1 MRDLTGM
8 VTSVQADLARLPRVL
23 DALLGDLEA
32 VAWRE
37 RPAPTEWS
45 PLEIVCHLRDE
56 EAEDFGARLRV
67 VVEGGTRFAA
77 IDPERWVEQRAYR
90 DTDPRA
96 ALATLAERRAANLA
110 FLDGVPP
117 DRLRHAVTHARLG
130 TLSGLDL
137 LAAWVRGWGPDAGRR
152 CARSTRGRSPMEKAP
167 YNSRMSQGE
176 DRYHAERARIE
187 QGHVKYR
194 DKLRA
199 EGKLFVRDRLKLLLD
214 PGSEF
219 QEDWLFARN
228 QEADT
233 PADGVVTGVGKVG
246 GRTVCLMANDYTVKA
261 GSWGEK
267 TVLKIVRI
275 QEKAARLRVPM
286 LYLVDAAGG
295 RISEQIKIFPG
306 RFHAGRI
313 FYNEVQLSGV
323 VPQIC
328 ILFGPSPAGSAY
340 LPALTD
346 LVIMVDGK
354 ASLYVGSPRMV
365 EMAIG
370 EKTTLEELGGAR
382 MHCTVSGCGDV
393 LATSDE
399 EAIEL
404 AKRYLSYMPG
414 SYREPPARAA
424 AAEPKP
430 GRSIDEIVPY
440 DQRKWFD
447 MYEVID
453 RVIDAGSWFEV
464 KKLFAAE
471 VIVGLARID
480 GRAVGIVAN
489 QPKVK
494 GGVLMVDSSDKA
506 ARFIWLCNAFNIPL
520 VYLADVAG
528 FMVGSKV
535 EREGIIRHGAKMV
548 FATSQATVPKISVI
562 VRKCYGAGLYA
573 MCGPAFE
580 PDATLALPQGQIA
593 IMGPEPA
600 VNAVYYNKIMELP
613 ESERAAYV
621 KAKRDEY
628 AQDVDVYKLASEML
642 IDDIVPGAS
651 LRAELVKRLAY
662 AESKVHEFPQRRNGV
677 FPV

>member
-1 MRDLTGM
+1 M
-8 VTSVQADLARLPRVL
+8 
-23 DALLGDLEA
+23 
-32 VAWRE
+32 
-37 RPAPTEWS
+37 
-45 PLEIVCHLRDE
+45 
-56 EAEDFGARLRV
+56 
-67 VVEGGTRFAA
+67 
-77 IDPERWVEQRAYR
+77 
-90 DTDPRA
+90 
-96 ALATLAERRAANLA
+96 
-110 FLDGVPP
+110 
-117 DRLRHAVTHARLG
+117 
-130 TLSGLDL
+130 
-137 LAAWVRGWGPDAGRR
+137 
-152 CARSTRGRSPMEKAP
+152 
-167 YNSRMSQGE
+167 QGE
-176 DRYHAERARIE
+176 ERYHAERARIE

-194 DKLRA
+194 DKLKA

-214 PGSEF
+214 PGGEF
-219 QEDWLFARN
+219 QEDFLFARN

-233 PADGVVTGVGKVG
+233 PADGVVTGVGRVA
-246 GRTVCLMANDYTVKA
+246 GRAVAIMANDYTVKA

-267 TVLKIVRI
+267 TVRKIVRI
-275 QEKAARLRVPM
+275 QEKAARLGVPM

-306 RFHAGRI
+306 RYHAGRI

-323 VPQIC
+323 VPQVC

-346 LVIMVDGK
+346 VVIMVDGK

-370 EKTTLEELGGAR
+370 EHTTLEELGGAR
-382 MHCTVSGCGDV
+382 MHCEVSGCGDV

-399 EAIEL
+399 DAIEL
-404 AKRYLSYMPG
+404 AKRYLAYMPG
-414 SYREPPARAA
+414 SWRDTPARVAA
-424 AAEPKP
+424 TEPKP
-430 GRSIDEIVPY
+430 GRSIDAIVPY

-453 RVIDAGSWFEV
+453 RVIDAGSWFEI
-464 KKLFAAE
+464 KRLFAPE

-480 GRAVGIVAN
+480 GRVVGIVAN

-506 ARFIWLCNAFNIPL
+506 ARFIWLCNAFNVPL

-528 FMVGSKV
+528 FMVGTKV
-535 EREGIIRHGAKMV
+535 ERQGIIRHGAKMV

-642 IDDIVPGAS
+642 VDDIVPGSA

-662 AESKVHEFPQRRNGV
+662 AESKAHEFPPRRNGV
-677 FPV
+677 LPV

>member
-1 MRDLTGM
+1 
-8 VTSVQADLARLPRVL
+8 
-23 DALLGDLEA
+23 
-32 VAWRE
+32 
-37 RPAPTEWS
+37 
-45 PLEIVCHLRDE
+45 
-56 EAEDFGARLRV
+56 
-67 VVEGGTRFAA
+67 
-77 IDPERWVEQRAYR
+77 
-90 DTDPRA
+90 
-96 ALATLAERRAANLA
+96 
-110 FLDGVPP
+110 
-117 DRLRHAVTHARLG
+117 
-130 TLSGLDL
+130 
-137 LAAWVRGWGPDAGRR
+137 
-152 CARSTRGRSPMEKAP
+152 
-167 YNSRMSQGE
+167 
-176 DRYHAERARIE
+176 
-187 QGHVKYR
+187 
-194 DKLRA
+194 
-199 EGKLFVRDRLKLLLD
+199 
-214 PGSEF
+214 
-219 QEDWLFARN
+219 
-228 QEADT
+228 
-233 PADGVVTGVGKVG
+233 
-246 GRTVCLMANDYTVKA
+246 
-261 GSWGEK
+261 
-267 TVLKIVRI
+267 
-275 QEKAARLRVPM
+275 
-286 LYLVDAAGG
+286 
-295 RISEQIKIFPG
+295 
-306 RFHAGRI
+306 
-313 FYNEVQLSGV
+313 V
-323 VPQIC
+323 VPQVC

-370 EKTTLEELGGAR
+370 EKTTLEALGGAR
-382 MHCTVSGCGDV
+382 MHCEVSGCGDV
-393 LATSDE
+393 LAASDE

-404 AKRYLSYMPG
+404 AKRYLAYFPG
-414 SYREPPARAA
+414 SFAETPPRAA

-464 KKLFAAE
+464 KRLFAAE

-480 GRAVGIVAN
+480 GRPVGIVAN

-580 PDATLALPQGQIA
+580 PDATLSLPQGQIA

-613 ESERAAYV
+613 ESERAAWV
-621 KAKRDEY
+621 KARRDEY

-642 IDDIVPGAS
+642 VDDIVPGGA

-662 AESKVHEFPQRRNGV
+662 AESKAHDFPARRNGV

>member
-1 MRDLTGM
+1 
-8 VTSVQADLARLPRVL
+8 
-23 DALLGDLEA
+23 
-32 VAWRE
+32 
-37 RPAPTEWS
+37 
-45 PLEIVCHLRDE
+45 
-56 EAEDFGARLRV
+56 
-67 VVEGGTRFAA
+67 
-77 IDPERWVEQRAYR
+77 
-90 DTDPRA
+90 
-96 ALATLAERRAANLA
+96 
-110 FLDGVPP
+110 
-117 DRLRHAVTHARLG
+117 
-130 TLSGLDL
+130 
-137 LAAWVRGWGPDAGRR
+137 
-152 CARSTRGRSPMEKAP
+152 
-167 YNSRMSQGE
+167 MSQGE
-176 DRYHAERARIE
+176 DRYHQERARIE
-187 QGHVKYR
+187 QGHTKYR

-219 QEDWLFARN
+219 QEDFLFARSN
-228 QEADT
+228 EADT
-233 PADGVVTGVGKVG
+233 PADGVVTGVGRVG
-246 GRTVCLMANDYTVKA
+246 GRTVCIMANDYTVKA

-313 FYNEVQLSGV
+313 FYNEVHLSGV

-346 LVIMVDGK
+346 LVIMVEGK

-382 MHCTVSGCGDV
+382 MHCEVSGCGDV
-393 LATSDE
+393 LAASDE

-414 SYREPPARAA
+414 SFRETPARAT

-430 GRSIDEIVPY
+430 GRPIDEIVPY

-453 RVIDAGSWFEV
+453 RVVDAGSWFEI
-464 KKLFAAE
+464 KKLFAGE
-471 VIVGLARID
+471 IIVGLARIG
-480 GRAVGIVAN
+480 GRVTGIVAN

-520 VYLADVAG
+520 VYLADIAG
-528 FMVGSKV
+528 FMVGTKV
-535 EREGIIRHGAKMV
+535 ERQGIIRHGAKMV

-580 PDATLALPQGQIA
+580 PDATIALPQGQIA

-613 ESERAAYV
+613 ENERAAYV

-642 IDDIVPGAS
+642 IDDIVPGSA
-651 LRAELVKRLAY
+651 LRDELVKRLTY
-662 AESKVHEFPQRRNGV
+662 AETKAHEFPPRRNGV

>member
-1 MRDLTGM
+1 MSEGRPDDERTG
-8 VTSVQADLARLPRVL
+8 
-23 DALLGDLEA
+23 EA
-32 VAWRE
+32 GYFR
-37 RPAPTEWS
+37 
-45 PLEIVCHLRDE
+45 
-56 EAEDFGARLRV
+56 
-67 VVEGGTRFAA
+67 
-77 IDPERWVEQRAYR
+77 
-90 DTDPRA
+90 
-96 ALATLAERRAANLA
+96 
-110 FLDGVPP
+110 
-117 DRLRHAVTHARLG
+117 
-130 TLSGLDL
+130 
-137 LAAWVRGWGPDAGRR
+137 
-152 CARSTRGRSPMEKAP
+152 
-167 YNSRMSQGE
+167 
-176 DRYHAERARIE
+176 ERARIE
-187 QGHVKYR
+187 QGNLKHR
-194 DKLRA
+194 DKLKD

-219 QEDWLFARN
+219 QEDFLFARS
-228 QEADT
+228 QDTET
-233 PADGVVTGVGKVG
+233 PADGVVTGVGTVD
-246 GRTVCLMANDYTVKA
+246 GRAVCIMANDYTVKA

-267 TVLKIVRI
+267 TVQKIIRI
-275 QEKAARLRVPM
+275 QERAQRLQLPL

-306 RFHAGRI
+306 RYHAGRI

-323 VPQIC
+323 VPQVC

-346 LVIMVDGK
+346 CVIMVDGK

-382 MHCTVSGCGDV
+382 MHCSVSGCGDI
-393 LATSDE
+393 LAGSDE

-404 AKRYLSYMPG
+404 AKRYLAFMPQ
-414 SYREPPARAA
+414 SYRERPGTVEARPAA
-424 AAEPKP
+424 P
-430 GRSIDEIVPY
+430 GRSIEEIVPY

-447 MYEVID
+447 MYEVIGH
-453 RVIDAGSWFEV
+453 VVDAGSFFEI
-464 KKLFAAE
+464 KRLFAQE
-471 VIVGLARID
+471 IITGFARLG

-494 GGVLMVDSSDKA
+494 GGVLMVDSADKA
-506 ARFIWLCNAFNIPL
+506 ARFIWLCNAFNISL
-520 VYLADVAG
+520 VYLADVPG

-535 EREGIIRHGAKMV
+535 ERAGIIRHGAKMV
-548 FATSQATVPKISVI
+548 FATSQATVPKISVV

-580 PDATLALPQGQIA
+580 PDAALALPQGQVA

-621 KAKRDEY
+621 KGKRDEY
-628 AQDVDVYKLASEML
+628 VQDVDIYKLASEML
-642 IDDIVPGAS
+642 VDGIIAGS
-651 LRAELVKRLAY
+651 ELRGELMKRLDY
-662 AESKVHEFPQRRNGV
+662 AASKQLEFPARRNPV

>member
-1 MRDLTGM
+1 
-8 VTSVQADLARLPRVL
+8 
-23 DALLGDLEA
+23 
-32 VAWRE
+32 
-37 RPAPTEWS
+37 
-45 PLEIVCHLRDE
+45 
-56 EAEDFGARLRV
+56 
-67 VVEGGTRFAA
+67 
-77 IDPERWVEQRAYR
+77 
-90 DTDPRA
+90 
-96 ALATLAERRAANLA
+96 
-110 FLDGVPP
+110 
-117 DRLRHAVTHARLG
+117 
-130 TLSGLDL
+130 
-137 LAAWVRGWGPDAGRR
+137 
-152 CARSTRGRSPMEKAP
+152 MEKAP
-167 YNSRMSQGE
+167 YNSGMTQGE

-506 ARFIWLCNAFNIPL
+506 ARFIWLCNAFNLPL

>member
-1 MRDLTGM
+1 
-8 VTSVQADLARLPRVL
+8 
-23 DALLGDLEA
+23 
-32 VAWRE
+32 
-37 RPAPTEWS
+37 
-45 PLEIVCHLRDE
+45 
-56 EAEDFGARLRV
+56 
-67 VVEGGTRFAA
+67 
-77 IDPERWVEQRAYR
+77 
-90 DTDPRA
+90 
-96 ALATLAERRAANLA
+96 
-110 FLDGVPP
+110 
-117 DRLRHAVTHARLG
+117 
-130 TLSGLDL
+130 
-137 LAAWVRGWGPDAGRR
+137 
-152 CARSTRGRSPMEKAP
+152 
-167 YNSRMSQGE
+167 MSQGE
-176 DRYHAERARIE
+176 ERYHAERARIE
-187 QGHVKYR
+187 QGHTKYR

-199 EGKLFVRDRLKLLLD
+199 EGKMFVRDRLKLLLD
-214 PGSEF
+214 PGTEF

-246 GRTVCLMANDYTVKA
+246 GKTVCIMANDYTVKA

-323 VPQIC
+323 VPQVC

-370 EKTTLEELGGAR
+370 EKTTLEALGGAR
-382 MHCTVSGCGDV
+382 MHCEVSGCGDV
-393 LATSDE
+393 LAASDE

-404 AKRYLSYMPG
+404 AKRYLAFMPA
-414 SYREPPARAA
+414 SFAELPPRAA
-424 AAEPKP
+424 AAEPNP

-447 MYEVID
+447 MYEVIE
-453 RVIDAGSWFEV
+453 RVIDAGSWFEI
-464 KKLFAAE
+464 KKLFAGE

-480 GRAVGIVAN
+480 GRPVGIVAN

-580 PDATLALPQGQIA
+580 PDATLSLPQGQIA

-628 AQDVDVYKLASEML
+628 AQDVDIYKLASEML
-642 IDDIVPGAS
+642 VDDIVPGSS

-662 AESKVHEFPQRRNGV
+662 AESKAHEFPQRRNGV

>member
-1 MRDLTGM
+1 
-8 VTSVQADLARLPRVL
+8 VS
-23 DALLGDLEA
+23 
-32 VAWRE
+32 
-37 RPAPTEWS
+37 
-45 PLEIVCHLRDE
+45 
-56 EAEDFGARLRV
+56 
-67 VVEGGTRFAA
+67 EG
-77 IDPERWVEQRAYR
+77 EQRY
-90 DTDPRA
+90 
-96 ALATLAERRAANLA
+96 
-110 FLDGVPP
+110 
-117 DRLRHAVTHARLG
+117 H
-130 TLSGLDL
+130 
-137 LAAWVRGWGPDAGRR
+137 DA
-152 CARSTRGRSPMEKAP
+152 
-167 YNSRMSQGE
+167 
-176 DRYHAERARIE
+176 RARIE

-194 DKLRA
+194 EKLRA

-214 PGSEF
+214 PGTEF

-233 PADGVVTGVGKVG
+233 PADGVVTGVGTVG
-246 GRTVCLMANDYTVKA
+246 GRAVCIMANDYTVKA

-275 QEKAARLRVPM
+275 QEKAARLRVPI

-323 VPQIC
+323 VPQVC

-354 ASLYVGSPRMV
+354 ASLYIGSPRMV

-393 LATSDE
+393 LAASDE

-404 AKRYLSYMPG
+404 AKRYLSYMPA
-414 SYREPPARAA
+414 SFREVPAARDAV
-424 AAEPKP
+424 EPKP
-430 GRSIDEIVPY
+430 GRAIDDIVPY
-440 DQRKWFD
+440 DQRKYFD

-453 RVIDAGSWFEV
+453 RIIDEGSWFDV
-464 KKLFAAE
+464 KKLFAQE
-471 VIVGLARID
+471 VIVGLARI
-480 GRAVGIVAN
+480 GGKVVGVVAN

-506 ARFIWLCNAFNIPL
+506 AKFIWLCNAFNIPL

-613 ESERAAYV
+613 EAERAAYV
-621 KAKRDEY
+621 KQKRDEY
-628 AQDVDVYKLASEML
+628 AEDVDVYKLASEML
-642 IDDIVPGAS
+642 IDDIVPGS
-651 LRAELVKRLAY
+651 RLRAELIKRLAY
-662 AESKVHEFPQRRNGV
+662 AETKRHESPRRHNGV
-677 FPV
+677 YPV

>member
-1 MRDLTGM
+1 
-8 VTSVQADLARLPRVL
+8 
-23 DALLGDLEA
+23 
-32 VAWRE
+32 
-37 RPAPTEWS
+37 
-45 PLEIVCHLRDE
+45 
-56 EAEDFGARLRV
+56 
-67 VVEGGTRFAA
+67 
-77 IDPERWVEQRAYR
+77 
-90 DTDPRA
+90 
-96 ALATLAERRAANLA
+96 
-110 FLDGVPP
+110 
-117 DRLRHAVTHARLG
+117 
-130 TLSGLDL
+130 
-137 LAAWVRGWGPDAGRR
+137 
-152 CARSTRGRSPMEKAP
+152 
-167 YNSRMSQGE
+167 MSQGE
-176 DRYHAERARIE
+176 ERYHHERARIE

-194 DKLRA
+194 DKLKA

-214 PGSEF
+214 PGTEL
-219 QEDWLFARN
+219 QEEWLFARN

-233 PADGVVTGVGKVG
+233 PADGVVTGVGTVG
-246 GRTVCLMANDYTVKA
+246 GRTVCIMANDYTVKA

-295 RISEQIKIFPG
+295 RISEQVKIFPG

-323 VPQIC
+323 VPQVC

-382 MHCTVSGCGDV
+382 MHCEVSGCGDV
-393 LATSDE
+393 LAASDE

-404 AKRYLSYMPG
+404 AKRYLALMPA
-414 SYREPPARAA
+414 SYRETPALKP
-424 AAEPKP
+424 AAEPKA

-453 RVIDAGSWFEV
+453 RLVDAGSWFEV
-464 KKLFAAE
+464 KKRFAGE
-471 VIVGLARID
+471 VIVGLARLG
-480 GRAVGIVAN
+480 GRVIGVVAN

-494 GGVLMVDSSDKA
+494 GGVLMVDSADKA
-506 ARFIWLCNAFNIPL
+506 AKFIWLCNAFNVPL
-520 VYLADVAG
+520 IYLSDVAG

-548 FATSQATVPKISVI
+548 FATSQATVPKLCVI

-613 ESERAAYV
+613 EGERAAYV
-621 KAKRDEY
+621 KQKRDEY
-628 AQDVDVYKLASEML
+628 AEDVDVYKLASEML
-642 IDDIVPGAS
+642 VDDIVPGSA
-651 LRAELVKRLAY
+651 LRGELIKRLAY
-662 AESKVHEFPQRRNGV
+662 ADTKVHEFPARRNGV
-677 FPV
+677 YPV

>member
-1 MRDLTGM
+1 M
-8 VTSVQADLARLPRVL
+8 
-23 DALLGDLEA
+23 GDGE
-32 VAWRE
+32 E
-37 RPAPTEWS
+37 R
-45 PLEIVCHLRDE
+45 
-56 EAEDFGARLRV
+56 
-67 VVEGGTRFAA
+67 
-77 IDPERWVEQRAYR
+77 YR
-90 DTDPRA
+90 R
-96 ALATLAERRAANLA
+96 
-110 FLDGVPP
+110 
-117 DRLRHAVTHARLG
+117 
-130 TLSGLDL
+130 
-137 LAAWVRGWGPDAGRR
+137 
-152 CARSTRGRSPMEKAP
+152 
-167 YNSRMSQGE
+167 
-176 DRYHAERARIE
+176 ERARIE

-194 DKLRA
+194 EKLRA
-199 EGKLFVRDRLKLLLD
+199 EGKRFVRDRLTLLLD
-214 PGSEF
+214 PGTAF

-228 QEADT
+228 QEPDT
-233 PADGVVTGVGKVG
+233 PADGVVTGVGTVG
-246 GRTVCLMANDYTVKA
+246 GRTVCIMANDYTVKA

-275 QEKAARLRVPM
+275 QEKAARLGVPI

-323 VPQIC
+323 VPQVC

-393 LATSDE
+393 LAASDE

-404 AKRYLSYMPG
+404 ARRYLAYMPG
-414 SYREPPARAA
+414 SFRERPAAREAV
-424 AAEPKP
+424 EPKP
-430 GRSIDEIVPY
+430 GRSIEDIVPY

-453 RVIDAGSWFEV
+453 RVVDAGSWFEV
-464 KKLFAAE
+464 KRLFAPE
-471 VIVGLARID
+471 VIVGLSRIG
-480 GRAVGIVAN
+480 GRVVGIVAN

-506 ARFIWLCNAFNIPL
+506 ARFIWLCNAFNVPL
-520 VYLADVAG
+520 VYLADIAG
-528 FMVGSKV
+528 FMVGTKV

-580 PDATLALPQGQIA
+580 PDAALALPQGQIA

-621 KAKRDEY
+621 KQKRDEY
-628 AQDVDVYKLASEML
+628 AEDVDVYKLASEML
-642 IDDIVPGAS
+642 VDDIVPGSA
-651 LRAELVKRLAY
+651 LREELIKRLAY
-662 AESKVHEFPQRRNGV
+662 AESKALEFPPRRNGV
-677 FPV
+677 YPV

>member
-1 MRDLTGM
+1 MGGMATG
-8 VTSVQADLARLPRVL
+8 
-23 DALLGDLEA
+23 
-32 VAWRE
+32 
-37 RPAPTEWS
+37 
-45 PLEIVCHLRDE
+45 E
-56 EAEDFGARLRV
+56 EKY
-67 VVEGGTRFAA
+67 
-77 IDPERWVEQRAYR
+77 Q
-90 DTDPRA
+90 
-96 ALATLAERRAANLA
+96 
-110 FLDGVPP
+110 
-117 DRLRHAVTHARLG
+117 
-130 TLSGLDL
+130 S
-137 LAAWVRGWGPDAGRR
+137 
-152 CARSTRGRSPMEKAP
+152 
-167 YNSRMSQGE
+167 
-176 DRYHAERARIE
+176 ERARIE
-187 QGHVKYR
+187 QGHAKYR
-194 DKLRA
+194 DKLKA
-199 EGKLFVRDRLKLLLD
+199 EGKLFVRERLKLLLD

-219 QEDWLFARN
+219 QEDWMFARSH
-228 QEADT
+228 EADT
-233 PADGVVTGVGKVG
+233 PADGVVTGVGRVG
-246 GRTVCLMANDYTVKA
+246 GRPMCIMANDYTVKA

-275 QEKAARLRVPM
+275 QEKAARLQCPM

-323 VPQIC
+323 VPQVC

-346 LVIMVDGK
+346 VVIMVDGK

-393 LATSDE
+393 LAASDE
-399 EAIEL
+399 EAIEI
-404 AKRYLSYMPG
+404 AKRYLAYMPQ
-414 SYREPPARAA
+414 SFRATSERRA
-424 AAEPKP
+424 TAEPKP
-430 GRSIDEIVPY
+430 GRSIEQIVPY
-440 DQRKWFD
+440 DQRKYFD
-447 MYEVID
+447 MNEVID
-453 RVIDAGSWFEV
+453 RVIDAGSWFEI
-464 KKLFAAE
+464 KRLFAQE
-471 VIVGLARID
+471 IIVGFARIE
-480 GRAVGIVAN
+480 GRTVGIVAN

-506 ARFIWLCNAFNIPL
+506 AKFIWLCNAYNIPL
-520 VYLADVAG
+520 VYLSDVAG
-528 FMVGSKV
+528 FMVGTKV

-580 PDATLALPQGQIA
+580 PDATIALPQGQIA

-613 ESERAAYV
+613 ESERAAWV
-621 KAKRDEY
+621 KQKRDEF
-628 AQDVDVYKLASEML
+628 AEDVDVYKLASEML
-642 IDDIVPGAS
+642 IDDIVPGSA
-651 LRAELVKRLAY
+651 LRTELVKRLAY

-677 FPV
+677 YPV